1 MMSVV
6 RGLSLMLGGMLLGQL
21 ADPGQ
26 QKTNQNQPEASRI
39 TSREPIVVLPGS
51 PGEAAQCAREVLR
64 DGRWTVVRANP
75 EELRAFR
82 YLPADELE
90 RLARSPRPKEMRYSR
105 ARVYLYLNFTEAERN
120 VSRVQLRLR
129 ILAEAEPSA
138 PVLRPT
144 NLFSLASTGAL
155 EDELITAFK
164 ARCGAEA
171 KPVR

>member
-1 MMSVV
+1 MSGV

-39 TSREPIVVLPGS
+39 TSREPIVVLPS
-51 PGEAAQCAREVLR
+51 SLSEAAHCAREVLQ
-64 DGRWTVVRANP
+64 DGRWTVVRHKP
-75 EELRAFR
+75 GELRAFR
-82 YLPADELE
+82 YLPAEELE
-90 RLARSPRPKEMRYSR
+90 RIAQDPRPNEMRWSR
-105 ARVYLYLNFTEAERN
+105 ARVDLYLNFIKAEPK
-120 VSRVQLRLR
+120 VSRVGLRLR

-144 NLFSLASTGAL
+144 NLFSLASSGAL
-155 EDELITAFK
+155 EGELITAFK
-164 ARCGAEA
+164 VRCAAEA